1 MVSLNRKI
9 GIGALWNFLELML
22 SKGASTIFTIFLATL
37 LTPKDFGLIAIIAV
51 VFELSHVLV
60 NAGFTQALIRSKEL
74 TDRELSTAFWG
85 NLGIAAGVYLVV
97 FLLSGQIAIFFD
109 EPVLELMVKILGIGI
124 LVNAFRI
131 VQTAILSR
139 KMDFRS
145 QMLATT
151 TGTVVSG
158 LVAIVLA
165 YQGFG
170 VWSLV
175 AQMLTSQI
183 VATGILWFSTGWL
196 PDFSFNGS
204 AFKRLFDFGKY
215 LVIANVLN
223 VAVKNSY
230 ALVIAKLFSPEL
242 AGLYYF
248 ATKLTN
254 LASQQLT
261 QALQKSSFPALATLQ
276 DDNEQLQHKY
286 RQIIQLSMFVMA
298 PIMLML
304 MALADPVFD
313 LLFDERWEG
322 AVTYVQL
329 LCVVGLLFPV
339 HSLNINV
346 LMVKGRSDLN
356 LKLNLIKK
364 GIQITLLVASIP
376 FGVLGIVIG
385 QVIGSILA
393 LVPNSYYTAKLI
405 NYGFKAQMIDV
416 IKPVA
421 SAATAGIA
429 AWWVVQGGF
438 PWLILSV
445 LSAAIVGLVVY
456 LAASTLLRAEGA
468 RMIWFKAKGVV
479 AKKFNR
485 KFYGS

>member
-1 MVSLNRKI
+1 LVSLNRKI

>member
-276 DDNEQLQHKY
+276 DDNEQLRHKY